1 MPSGCRDFAVTLA
14 EKPVSH
20 RVLHRYQCHRKGLV
34 EGTFVVLCHALS
46 GRLYALITRR
56 SVVQIRPPATNISG
70 HRHKSVAFFFVG
82 GFRQR
87 WRASSKRWPPLSFRL
102 ITGYKMLTG
111 IILISILGKCR
122 ESFTRSSGNLPSLV
136 LPVHERAC
144 ERIDA
149 RKGEGA
155 RRFDACD
162 RRRDVRSALML
173 IAVRYEVHAVVGYER
188 GRAAKSGPD
197 CFVEH
202 GFAAFPGWLWCG
214 AL

>member
-1 MPSGCRDFAVTLA
+1 MS
-14 EKPVSH
+14 EH
-20 RVLHRYQCHRKGLV
+20 R
-34 EGTFVVLCHALS
+34 LS
-46 GRLYALITRR
+46 GKPR
-56 SVVQIRPPATNISG
+56 SHNPKVCGSNPPPATNISG

-136 LPVHERAC
+136 LPVRERAC
-144 ERIDA
+144 EQVDA
-149 RKGEGA
+149 REGEGT

-162 RRRDVRSALML
+162 RRRDVRSALMPF
-173 IAVRYEVHAVVGYER
+173 R
-188 GRAAKSGPD
+188 GSRNVEADNGGVEGLGRPD
-197 CFVEH
+197 SVMRF
-202 GFAAFPGWLWCG
+202 
-214 AL
+214 